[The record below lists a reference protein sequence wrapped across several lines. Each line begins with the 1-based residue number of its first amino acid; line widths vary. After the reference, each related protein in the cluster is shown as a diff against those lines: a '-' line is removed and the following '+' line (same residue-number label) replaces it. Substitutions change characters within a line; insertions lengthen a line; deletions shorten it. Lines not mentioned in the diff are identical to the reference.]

1 MAIHFRKVRW
11 KNFLST
17 GNVFTEVAL
26 DKNQNTLVIGSNG
39 AGKSTILDALCFG
52 LYGKPFRKVKKDQLI
67 NSINGRD
74 TVVEIEFDVSGESY
88 LVRRGIK
95 PAVFEIYKS
104 DKMMDQ
110 LAASRDQQEM
120 LERTILRM
128 NMKSFTQIVI
138 LGSSSFVP
146 FMQLPTSVR
155 REVIEDLLDIRVFST
170 MSSLLKDRI
179 SANKSELTLVD
190 REISSIEE
198 MIRIQKSR
206 DEYDEQVKIDTIE
219 RIQTNIETLHQRI
232 EALNAM
238 IDALQTKIDLEKVDL
253 IDEVMLREKM
263 TKLREL
269 EKTLSQKRSKAL
281 KMIEFYE
288 TNDSCPTCSQT
299 IDEALKVE
307 KINSKKT
314 TASEVEQALDKLS
327 GNITSL
333 GETLLTAKTQN
344 EKIQSLNKQIAHVNT
359 DIAADNREIRTL
371 QRQIADLMKPRPV
384 VDTDGIEDLRLK
396 LKVTNE
402 RRIEHMTQKE
412 LLEVATVIL
421 RDSGIKSRIIK
432 QYIPIINSLVN
443 KYLAMMDFF
452 VKFELDESF
461 EERLLSRHRDDFTYD
476 SFSEGEKM
484 RIDLALLFTWRAIA
498 KMKNSASTNLLLLD
512 EVFDASLDNN
522 GCDDFMKLLQSIDNT
537 NTFIIS
543 HKGEVLQDK
552 FKDIIRF
559 EKHKNF
565 SRIAGSVSECS

>member
-74 TVVEIEFDVSGESY
+74 TVIEIEFEVSGESY

-170 MSSLLKDRI
+170 MSSLLKDRV

-238 IDALQTKIDLEKVDL
+238 IDALQAKIDLEKVDL

-314 TASEVEQALDKLS
+314 TAGEVEQALDKLS

-565 SRIAGSVSECS
+565 SRIAGSVSECA

>member
-1 MAIHFRKVRW
+1 MAIHFKKVRW

-17 GNVFTEVAL
+17 GNAFTEVEL
-26 DKNQNTLVIGSNG
+26 DRNQNTLVVGTNG

-52 LYGKPFRKVKKDQLI
+52 LYGKPFRKIKKDQLV

-74 TVVEIEFDVSGESY
+74 VEVEIEFNVAGSSY
-88 LVRRGIK
+88 LIRRGIK
-95 PAVFEIYKS
+95 PTVFEIHR
-104 DKMMDQ
+104 DGQMMDQ

-146 FMQLPTSVR
+146 FMQLPTSTR

-170 MSSLLKDRI
+170 MSSLLKDRV
-179 SANKSELTLVD
+179 SANKSELVIAD
-190 REISSIEE
+190 KEVSSVED

-206 DEYDEQVKIDTIE
+206 DDHDEKIKADTIE
-219 RIQTNIETLHQRI
+219 KLEDSIKFLQDRIDTQSNSIEELMAKITNETSD
-232 EALNAM
+232 M
-238 IDALQTKIDLEKVDL
+238 VDISL
-253 IDEVMLREKM
+253 LRERM
-263 TKLREL
+263 AKLNEL
-269 EKTLSQKRSKAL
+269 EKSLGQKRTKAL
-281 KMIEFYE
+281 KMVAFYSE
-288 TNDSCPTCSQT
+288 NDNCPTCSQT
-299 IDEALKVE
+299 IGEALKTE
-307 KINSKKT
+307 KIASKQST
-314 TASEVEQALDKLS
+314 ITEVDQALEKLS
-327 GNITSL
+327 SNID
-333 GETLLTAKTQN
+333 TLSISINDTKLKVDRI
-344 EKIQSLNKQIAHVNT
+344 EKLNRSIVDINT
-359 DIAADNREIRTL
+359 EIAADNREIKTL
-371 QRQIADLMKPRPV
+371 QRQIADLLKPRIITDQ
-384 VDTDGIEDLRLK
+384 DTLDDLRLR
-396 LKVTNE
+396 LKAAND
-402 RRIEHMTQKE
+402 RKIEHMKQKE

-461 EERLLSRHRDDFTYD
+461 EEKLLSRHRDDFTYD

-512 EVFDASLDNN
+512 EVFDASLDTN
-522 GCDDFMKLLQSIDNT
+522 GCDDFLKLLQSIDNT

-543 HKGEVLQDK
+543 HKGDVLQDK

-559 EKHKNF
+559 EKYKNF
-565 SRIAGSVSECS
+565 SRIVGVSEI

>member
-1 MAIHFRKVRW
+1 MAIYFRKVRW

-74 TVVEIEFDVSGESY
+74 TVVEIEFEVSGESY

-170 MSSLLKDRI
+170 MSSLLKDRV
-179 SANKSELTLVD
+179 SANKSELVLVD

-232 EALNAM
+232 EALNMM
-238 IDALQTKIDLEKVDL
+238 INELQAKIDLEKVDL

-299 IDEALKVE
+299 IGEALKVE

-396 LKVTNE
+396 LKATNE

-461 EERLLSRHRDDFTYD
+461 EEKLLSRHRDDFTYD

-512 EVFDASLDNN
+512 EVFDASLDTN
-522 GCDDFMKLLQSIDNT
+522 GCDDFLKLLQSLDNT

-543 HKGEVLQDK
+543 HKGDVLQDK
-552 FKDIIRF
+552 FKDVIRF

-565 SRIAGSVSECS
+565 SRIAGTNLQ

>member
-1 MAIHFRKVRW
+1 MAIHFKKVRW

-17 GNVFTEVAL
+17 GNAFTEVEL
-26 DKNQNTLVIGSNG
+26 DRNQNTLVVGTNG

-52 LYGKPFRKVKKDQLI
+52 LYGKPFRKIKKDQLA

-74 TVVEIEFDVSGESY
+74 VEVEIEFNVAGSSY
-88 LVRRGIK
+88 LIRRGIK
-95 PAVFEIYKS
+95 PTVFEIHR
-104 DKMMDQ
+104 DGQMMDQ

-146 FMQLPTSVR
+146 FMQLPTSTR

-170 MSSLLKDRI
+170 MSSLLKDRV
-179 SANKSELTLVD
+179 SANKSELVLADKEV
-190 REISSIEE
+190 SSVEE

-206 DEYDEQVKIDTIE
+206 DDHDEKIKADTIE
-219 RIQTNIETLHQRI
+219 KLEDSIKFLQDRIDTQSSSIEDL
-232 EALNAM
+232 M
-238 IDALQTKIDLEKVDL
+238 TKITNETSDMVDISL
-253 IDEVMLREKM
+253 LRERM
-263 TKLREL
+263 AKLNEL
-269 EKTLSQKRSKAL
+269 EKSLGQKRTKAL
-281 KMIEFYE
+281 KMVAFYSE
-288 TNDSCPTCSQT
+288 NDNCPTCSQT
-299 IDEALKVE
+299 I
-307 KINSKKT
+307 
-314 TASEVEQALDKLS
+314 
-327 GNITSL
+327 
-333 GETLLTAKTQN
+333 GETLKT
-344 EKIQSLNKQIAHVNT
+344 EKIASKQSTITEVDQALEKLSSNIDTLSISINDTKLKVDRIEKLNRSIVDINT
-359 DIAADNREIRTL
+359 EIAADNREIKTL
-371 QRQIADLMKPRPV
+371 QRQIADLLKPRV
-384 VDTDGIEDLRLK
+384 ITDQDTLDDLRLR
-396 LKVTNE
+396 LKAAND
-402 RRIEHMTQKE
+402 RKIEHMKQKE

-461 EERLLSRHRDDFTYD
+461 EEKLLSRHRDDFTYD

-512 EVFDASLDNN
+512 EVFDASLDTN
-522 GCDDFMKLLQSIDNT
+522 GCDDFLKLLQSIDNT

-543 HKGEVLQDK
+543 HKGDVLQDK

-559 EKHKNF
+559 EKYKNF
-565 SRIAGSVSECS
+565 SRIVGVSEI

>member
-17 GNVFTEVAL
+17 GNAFTEVVL
-26 DKNQNTLVIGSNG
+26 DKNQNTLVVGTNG
-39 AGKSTILDALCFG
+39 AGKSTVLDALCFG
-52 LYGKPFRKVKKDQLI
+52 LYGKPFRKIKKDQLI

-74 TVVEIEFDVSGESY
+74 TVVEIEFDVSGETY
-88 LVRRGIK
+88 LIRRGIK
-95 PAVFEIYKS
+95 PTVFEIYKS
-104 DKMMDQ
+104 DQMLDQ

-170 MSSLLKDRI
+170 MSSLLKDRV
-179 SANKSELTLVD
+179 SSNKGELVLID
-190 REISSIEE
+190 KEISSIEE

-206 DEYDEQVKIDTIE
+206 DEYDEQVKLETIE
-219 RIQTNIETLHQRI
+219 RIQASII
-232 EALNAM
+232 
-238 IDALQTKIDLEKVDL
+238 ALQQKIEKQNERIDVLQAEINLENDDLV
-253 IDEVMLREKM
+253 DEVVLRERM
-263 TKLREL
+263 AKLREL
-269 EKTLSQKRSKAL
+269 EKSLTQKRSKAL
-281 KMIEFYE
+281 KMVEFYE
-288 TNDSCPTCSQT
+288 TNDSCPTCSQS
-299 IDEALKVE
+299 IEEALKIE
-307 KINSKKT
+307 KINTKKA
-314 TASEVEQALDKLS
+314 TASEVDQALEKLS
-327 GNITSL
+327 DNITSL
-333 GETLLTAKTQN
+333 GNTLLAAKTKSDKVQ
-344 EKIQSLNKQIAHVNT
+344 KLNRDIANINT

-371 QRQIADLMKPRPV
+371 QRQIADLMKPRAV
-384 VDTDGIEDLRLK
+384 VESDGIEDLRLK
-396 LKVTNE
+396 LKATNE
-402 RRIEHMTQKE
+402 RKVEHMTQKE

-461 EERLLSRHRDDFTYD
+461 EEKLLSRHRDDFTYD

-512 EVFDASLDNN
+512 EVFDASLDTN

-565 SRIAGSVSECS
+565 SRIAGSISE

>member
-17 GNVFTEVAL
+17 GNAFTEIAL
-26 DKNQNTLVIGSNG
+26 DKNQNTLVVGANG
-39 AGKSTILDALCFG
+39 AGKSTVLDALCFG
-52 LYGKPFRKVKKDQLI
+52 LYGKPFRKIKKDQLI

-74 TVVEIEFDVSGESY
+74 TVVEIEFDISGETY

-95 PAVFEIYKS
+95 PTVFEIYKS
-104 DKMMDQ
+104 DQMLDQ

-170 MSSLLKDRI
+170 MSSLLKDRV
-179 SANKSELTLVD
+179 SSNKGELLLID
-190 REISSIEE
+190 KEISSIEE

-206 DEYDEQVKIDTIE
+206 DEYDEQVKLETIE
-219 RIQTNIETLHQRI
+219 RIQASII
-232 EALNAM
+232 
-238 IDALQTKIDLEKVDL
+238 ALQQKIEKQNERIDVLQAEINLENDLVDE
-253 IDEVMLREKM
+253 IVLRERM

-269 EKTLSQKRSKAL
+269 EKSLTQKRSKAL
-281 KMIEFYE
+281 KMVEFYE

-299 IDEALKVE
+299 IGDALKTD
-307 KINSKKT
+307 KINTKKA
-314 TASEVEQALDKLS
+314 TADEVEQALEKLS
-327 GNITSL
+327 INITSL
-333 GETLLTAKTQN
+333 GNTLLAAKAKSDKVQ
-344 EKIQSLNKQIAHVNT
+344 KLNRDIANINT

-371 QRQIADLMKPRPV
+371 QRQIADLMKPRAV
-384 VDTDGIEDLRLK
+384 VESDGIEDLRLK
-396 LKVTNE
+396 LKATNA
-402 RRIEHMTQKE
+402 RKIEHMTQKE

-461 EERLLSRHRDDFTYD
+461 EEKLLSRHRDDFTYD

-543 HKGEVLQDK
+543 HKGDALQDK

-565 SRIAGSVSECS
+565 SRIAGSVSE

>member
-74 TVVEIEFDVSGESY
+74 TVVEIEFEVSGESY

-170 MSSLLKDRI
+170 MSSLLKDRV
-179 SANKSELTLVD
+179 STNKSELALVD

-232 EALNAM
+232 ETLNAM
-238 IDALQTKIDLEKVDL
+238 IDALQAKIDLEKVDL

-269 EKTLSQKRSKAL
+269 EKSLSQKRSKAL

-314 TASEVEQALDKLS
+314 TAGEVEQALDKLS

-371 QRQIADLMKPRPV
+371 QRQIADLMKPRAV

-396 LKVTNE
+396 LKATND

-565 SRIAGSVSECS
+565 SRIAGSVSECV

>member
-74 TVVEIEFDVSGESY
+74 TVVEIEFEVSGESY

-170 MSSLLKDRI
+170 MSSLLKDRV

-232 EALNAM
+232 ETLNAM
-238 IDALQTKIDLEKVDL
+238 IDALQAKIDLEKVDL

-299 IDEALKVE
+299 IGEALKVE

-314 TASEVEQALDKLS
+314 TAGEVEQALDKLS

-396 LKVTNE
+396 LKATNE

-565 SRIAGSVSECS
+565 SRIVGVSEV

>member
-17 GNVFTEVAL
+17 GNAFTEIAL
-26 DKNQNTLVIGSNG
+26 DKNQNTLVVGANG
-39 AGKSTILDALCFG
+39 AGKSTVLDALCFG
-52 LYGKPFRKVKKDQLI
+52 LYGKPFRKIKKDQLI

-74 TVVEIEFDVSGESY
+74 TVVEIEFDISGETY

-95 PAVFEIYKS
+95 PTVFEIYKS
-104 DKMMDQ
+104 DQMLDQ

-170 MSSLLKDRI
+170 MSSLLKDRV
-179 SANKSELTLVD
+179 SSNKGELLLID
-190 REISSIEE
+190 KEISSIEE

-206 DEYDEQVKIDTIE
+206 DEYDEQVKLETIE
-219 RIQTNIETLHQRI
+219 RIQASIV
-232 EALNAM
+232 
-238 IDALQTKIDLEKVDL
+238 ALQQKIEKQNERIDVLQAEINLENDLV
-253 IDEVMLREKM
+253 DEVVLRERM

-269 EKTLSQKRSKAL
+269 EKSLTQKRSKAL
-281 KMIEFYE
+281 KMVEFYE

-299 IDEALKVE
+299 IGDALKTD
-307 KINSKKT
+307 KIITKKA
-314 TASEVEQALDKLS
+314 TADEVEQALEKLS
-327 GNITSL
+327 INITSL
-333 GETLLTAKTQN
+333 GNTLLAAKAKSDKVQ
-344 EKIQSLNKQIAHVNT
+344 KLNRDIASINT

-371 QRQIADLMKPRPV
+371 QRQIADLMKPRAV
-384 VDTDGIEDLRLK
+384 VESDGIEDLRLK
-396 LKVTNE
+396 LKATNA
-402 RRIEHMTQKE
+402 RKIEHMTQKE

-461 EERLLSRHRDDFTYD
+461 EEKLLSRHRDDFTYD

-543 HKGEVLQDK
+543 HKGDALQDK

-565 SRIAGSVSECS
+565 SRIAGSVSE

>member
-17 GNVFTEVAL
+17 GNAFTEVVL
-26 DKNQNTLVIGSNG
+26 DKNQNTLVVGTNG
-39 AGKSTILDALCFG
+39 AGKSTVLDALCFG
-52 LYGKPFRKVKKDQLI
+52 LYGKPFRKIKKDQLI
-67 NSINGRD
+67 NSINSRD
-74 TVVEIEFDVSGESY
+74 TVVEIEFDVSGETY
-88 LVRRGIK
+88 LIRRGIK
-95 PAVFEIYKS
+95 PTVFEIYKS
-104 DKMMDQ
+104 DQMLDQ

-170 MSSLLKDRI
+170 MSSLLKDRV
-179 SANKSELTLVD
+179 SSNKGELVLID
-190 REISSIEE
+190 KEISSIEE

-206 DEYDEQVKIDTIE
+206 DEYDEQVKLETIE
-219 RIQTNIETLHQRI
+219 RIQASII
-232 EALNAM
+232 
-238 IDALQTKIDLEKVDL
+238 ALQQKIEKQNERIDVLQAEIELENDDL
-253 IDEVMLREKM
+253 IDEVVLRERM
-263 TKLREL
+263 AKLREL
-269 EKTLSQKRSKAL
+269 EKSLTQKRSKAL
-281 KMIEFYE
+281 KMVEFYE
-288 TNDSCPTCSQT
+288 TNDSCPTCSQS
-299 IDEALKVE
+299 IEEALKIE
-307 KINSKKT
+307 KINTKKT
-314 TASEVEQALDKLS
+314 AAGEVDLALEKLS
-327 GNITSL
+327 VNITSL
-333 GETLLTAKTQN
+333 GNTLLAAKTRYDKVQ
-344 EKIQSLNKQIAHVNT
+344 KLNRDIANINT

-371 QRQIADLMKPRPV
+371 QRQIADLMKPRAV
-384 VDTDGIEDLRLK
+384 VESDGIEDLRLK
-396 LKVTNE
+396 LKATNE
-402 RRIEHMTQKE
+402 RKVEHMTQKE

-461 EERLLSRHRDDFTYD
+461 EEKLLSRHRDDFTYD

-512 EVFDASLDNN
+512 EVFDASLDTN

-565 SRIAGSVSECS
+565 SRIAGSISE

>member
-1 MAIHFRKVRW
+1 MAIHFCKVRW

-17 GNVFTEVAL
+17 GNAFTEIAL
-26 DKNQNTLVIGSNG
+26 DKNQNTLVVGANG
-39 AGKSTILDALCFG
+39 AGKSTVLDALCFG
-52 LYGKPFRKVKKDQLI
+52 LYGKPFRKIKKDQLI

-74 TVVEIEFDVSGESY
+74 TVVEIEFDISGETY

-95 PAVFEIYKS
+95 PTVFEIYKS
-104 DKMMDQ
+104 DQMLDQ

-170 MSSLLKDRI
+170 MSSLLKDRV
-179 SANKSELTLVD
+179 SSNKGELLLID
-190 REISSIEE
+190 KEISSIEE

-206 DEYDEQVKIDTIE
+206 DEYDEQVKLETIE
-219 RIQTNIETLHQRI
+219 RIQASIISLQQKIEKQ
-232 EALNAM
+232 N
-238 IDALQTKIDLEKVDL
+238 DL
-253 IDEVMLREKM
+253 IDVLQAEINLENDLVDEVVLRERM

-269 EKTLSQKRSKAL
+269 EKSLTQKRSKAL
-281 KMIEFYE
+281 KMVEFYE

-299 IDEALKVE
+299 IGDALKTD
-307 KINSKKT
+307 KINTKK
-314 TASEVEQALDKLS
+314 AIADEVEQALEKLS
-327 GNITSL
+327 INITSL
-333 GETLLTAKTQN
+333 GNTLLAAKAKSDKVQ
-344 EKIQSLNKQIAHVNT
+344 KLNRDIASINT

-371 QRQIADLMKPRPV
+371 QRQISDLMKPRV
-384 VDTDGIEDLRLK
+384 VVESDGIEDLRLK
-396 LKVTNE
+396 LKATNA
-402 RRIEHMTQKE
+402 RKIEHMTQKE

-461 EERLLSRHRDDFTYD
+461 EEKLLSRHRDDFTYD

-522 GCDDFMKLLQSIDNT
+522 GCDDVMKLLQSIDNT

-543 HKGEVLQDK
+543 HKGDALQDK

-565 SRIAGSVSECS
+565 SRIAGSVSE

>member
-74 TVVEIEFDVSGESY
+74 TVVEIEFEVSGESY

-170 MSSLLKDRI
+170 MSSLLKDRV

-232 EALNAM
+232 ETLNAM
-238 IDALQTKIDLEKVDL
+238 IDALQAKIDLEKVDL

-299 IDEALKVE
+299 IGEALKIE

-314 TASEVEQALDKLS
+314 TAGEVEQALDKLS

-396 LKVTNE
+396 LKATNE

-565 SRIAGSVSECS
+565 SRIAGSVSECA